1 LKTKREGVKAMK
13 NQNASILQVTDE
25 FDQIIQS
32 THKRMESG
40 TIDFVNGAGKIM
52 LHGMLKSFRD
62 PVYQGLQE
70 QLTNAL
76 GGNELMDDDAEYP
89 ESAER
94 IVAAMRKRMDHL
106 FVAIMRKN
114 GADWMAE
121 YFMAKRERSRTPDL
135 G

>member
-1 LKTKREGVKAMK
+1 LKTKGEGVKTMK
-13 NQNASILQVTDE
+13 NQNGSILQVTDE
-25 FDQIIQS
+25 HDQIIQS
-32 THKRMESG
+32 IHKRMESG
-40 TIDFVNGAGKIM
+40 TIDFVNGAEKIM

-76 GGNELMDDDAEYP
+76 GGNKLMDDAEYP

-121 YFMAKRERSRTPDL
+121 YFLAKREKSRTPDL